1 MIIPGPREN
10 NASAGLSI
18 KKKRYKI
25 KKMKIIHRYVLREI
39 IPPFVFGF
47 FFFNLILLV
56 SILFELTE
64 LVFLQKAPLIQVGRL
79 VLFILPSFLDIV
91 LPIALLFAIL
101 LSFGRLSADGEIVAL
116 RSAGINL
123 FFLEKPLLVFTA
135 GLTMVSLYFS
145 AQLTP
150 WCNQNYQKTY
160 QEILLQKPTI
170 QVNERAIIDIG
181 ERKFYA
187 YQIDEKT
194 QKIQDIAIYEFLPQE
209 NHLFPQITL
218 AQEGE
223 ISNNVLILKKVNIY
237 RFNQHYQLTQQG
249 KLARQK
255 IYLADQITSGRQKE
269 KKSTEMT
276 LWEIRTKMK
285 DNTLSPEKV
294 KEFALDFH
302 TRLAIPL
309 AALFLGI
316 VAVPLGIKM
325 ERGDKS
331 ISLGITLV
339 LVIIYYIL
347 LLTGIFLGRS
357 GFLPSILAIWIPNFF
372 IISLAIWLHLKLIKQ

>member
-1 MIIPGPREN
+1 
-10 NASAGLSI
+10 
-18 KKKRYKI
+18 
-25 KKMKIIHRYVLREI
+25 MKIIHRYVLREI

-79 VLFILPSFLDIV
+79 ILFILPSFLDIV

-135 GLTMVSLYFS
+135 GLTIVSLYFS

-160 QEILLQKPTI
+160 QEILLQRPTL
-170 QVNERAIIDIG
+170 QVKERAIIDIG

-223 ISNNVLILKKVNIY
+223 ISNNVLILKKVDIY
-237 RFNQHYQLTQQG
+237 RFGRNYQLTQQG
-249 KLARQK
+249 KLTRQK
-255 IYLADQITSGRQKE
+255 IYLVDKITSGRQKE
-269 KKSTEMT
+269 KKSTEMN
-276 LWEIRTKMK
+276 LWEIRAKMK

-294 KEFALDFH
+294 RDFALDFH

-309 AALFLGI
+309 AAFFLGI
-316 VAVPLGIKM
+316 VAVPLGIKV

-331 ISLGITLV
+331 VSLGITSV

-347 LLTGIFLGRS
+347 LLTGVFLGRS
-357 GFLPSILAIWIPNFF
+357 GFLPPILAIWIPNFF
-372 IISLAIWLHLKLIKQ
+372 VIGLAIWLNLELIKQ